1 MIGEKREGSPLIRHI
16 AISSAVLFILVFIV
30 FASFILIQD
39 LFQYPARYLPSEYS
53 PADVQFLVFHFL
65 GILVSVLISYVL
77 YLLLTS
83 RTRAELFALHE
94 NKWLAI
100 SREQFRR
107 LYEGA
112 PVPYVTLNEK
122 GEIREPNK
130 AALRFFGVTEEDIH
144 GKNLFYFQPEEDLE
158 KAQKLFEYYKSN
170 IPINREEVRMI
181 TKSGVIKWVSLSV
194 FGIDNPGGTGRTGL
208 ATVLDITEQK
218 NLNQAK
224 TEFVSL
230 ASHQLRTPPSTIKW
244 YTEMLLSRDI
254 GELTQ
259 KQEEYIS
266 KIAGVNEAM
275 IELLDTLLNVSRI
288 EIGKLPIDIK
298 PTDASLL
305 AESVL
310 EELSAMIREKN
321 IHIDKQ
327 YGGKLQNLES
337 DPKLLRIVIQNLIS
351 NALKYTEEGGTVS
364 IIFKEGFGE
373 KAIVVSDTGLGIPEK
388 DQERVFQKL
397 FRAENVR
404 TLSTSQGTGLGLYL
418 VKSIMEA
425 LGGSISFISEENKG
439 SSFTIKF

>member
-1 MIGEKREGSPLIRHI
+1 MMENKKESSPLLRHI
-16 AISSAVLFILVFIV
+16 AISSAVLFVLVFIV
-30 FASFILIQD
+30 FVSFLLIQD
-39 LFQYPARYLPSEYS
+39 LLEYPERYFGSEYS
-53 PADVQFLVFHFL
+53 PSDIQFLVFHFL
-65 GILVSVLISYVL
+65 GILLSVLISYVL
-77 YLLLTS
+77 YLLLAS
-83 RTRAELFALHE
+83 KTRAELYAQHE

-130 AALRFFGVTEEDIH
+130 SALRFFGVTEEEIL

-158 KAQKLFEYYKSN
+158 KAEKFFDYYKSN

-181 TKSGVIKWVSLSV
+181 TKSGAVKWVLLSV
-194 FGIDNPGGTGRTGL
+194 FGIDNPGGAGRTGL
-208 ATVLDITEQK
+208 ATVFDITEQK

-254 GELTQ
+254 GELNQ

-266 KIAGVNEAM
+266 KISGVNQSM

-288 EIGKLPIDIK
+288 EIGKLAIDIR
-298 PTDASLL
+298 PTDVSSL

-310 EELSAMIREKN
+310 EELGVMIREKN
-321 IHIDKQ
+321 IQINRQ
-327 YGGKLQNLES
+327 YGDKLRNIES
-337 DPKLLRIVIQNLIS
+337 DPRLLRIVIQNLVS
-351 NALKYTEEGGTVS
+351 NAVKYTGDGGTVT
-364 IIFKEGFGE
+364 ITFKEGFGE
-373 KAIVVSDTGLGIPEK
+373 RSVSVSDTGLGIPEK
-388 DQERVFQKL
+388 DKERVFQKM

-418 VKSIMEA
+418 VKSIIEV
-425 LGGSISFISEENKG
+425 LGGSIGFISEENKG
-439 SSFTIKF
+439 STFTIKF

>member
-1 MIGEKREGSPLIRHI
+1 MMENKKESSPLLRHI
-16 AISSAVLFILVFIV
+16 AISSAVLFVLIFIV
-30 FASFILIQD
+30 FVSFLLIQD
-39 LFQYPARYLPSEYS
+39 LLEYPERYFGPEYS
-53 PADVQFLVFHFL
+53 PADIQFLVFHFL
-65 GILVSVLISYVL
+65 GILLSVLISYVL
-77 YLLLTS
+77 YLLLAS
-83 RTRAELFALHE
+83 RTRAELFAQHE

-130 AALRFFGVTEEDIH
+130 SALRFFGVKEEEIL

-158 KAQKLFEYYKSN
+158 RAEKFFDYYKSN
-170 IPINREEVRMI
+170 IPINREEVRMT
-181 TKSGVIKWVSLSV
+181 TKSGAIKWVLLSV

-208 ATVLDITEQK
+208 ATVLDITDQK

-254 GELTQ
+254 GDLNP
-259 KQEEYIS
+259 KQEEYIA
-266 KIAGVNEAM
+266 KISGVNEAM

-288 EIGKLPIDIK
+288 EIGKLAIDIK
-298 PTDASLL
+298 STDASLL
-305 AESVL
+305 TESVL
-310 EELSAMIREKN
+310 EEFEVMIRDKN
-321 IHIDKQ
+321 IHINRQ
-327 YGGKLQNLES
+327 YEEKLKAFES
-337 DPKLLRIVIQNLIS
+337 DPRLLRIVIQNLIS
-351 NALKYTEEGGTVS
+351 NAVKYTSDGGT
-364 IIFKEGFGE
+364 ITITFKEGFGE
-373 KAIVVSDTGLGIPEK
+373 KSISVSDTGLGIPQK
-388 DQERVFQKL
+388 DQERVFQKM

-425 LGGSISFISEENKG
+425 LGGSIGFISEENKG
-439 SSFTIKF
+439 STFTIKF